1 MKKTLLLLTFSL
13 IFLSALR
20 SQPHQNAQMQFVGAW
35 TLRSCTATGKDGK
48 ATFPYGQHPSGQ
60 IQYDPSGNMMV
71 LIVNPEI
78 PKFKS
83 EVSEEGSTEEISAAY
98 KNMFSYYGTYTVVP
112 DSHLVV
118 HHVAACSFPNWTGI
132 DQKRFYEF
140 RGDQLILRAVLAGNM
155 RYELI
160 WQRKH

>member
-20 SQPHQNAQMQFVGAW
+20 SQPHQNAQMQFVGVW

-71 LIVNPEI
+71 LIVNRSVTGYSLYDAVAHAGGVVGISTSELLNACCISCQNALLPTSRLP
-78 PKFKS
+78 PKN
-83 EVSEEGSTEEISAAY
+83 VSPLSCTSA
-98 KNMFSYYGTYTVVP
+98 
-112 DSHLVV
+112 
-118 HHVAACSFPNWTGI
+118 
-132 DQKRFYEF
+132 
-140 RGDQLILRAVLAGNM
+140 
-155 RYELI
+155 
-160 WQRKH
+160 